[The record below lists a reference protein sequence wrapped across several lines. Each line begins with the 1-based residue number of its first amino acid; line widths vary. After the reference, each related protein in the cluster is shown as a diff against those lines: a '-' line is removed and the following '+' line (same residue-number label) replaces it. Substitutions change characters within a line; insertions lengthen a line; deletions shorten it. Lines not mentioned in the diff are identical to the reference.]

1 MPDKERRRLDVELV
15 RRGLAESRSKAQE
28 MLVAGLVSV
37 DGRPAVKA
45 SLPVSDETAIACSGA
60 PRYVGRGGDKLEK
73 AMAFAEVSP
82 QDSICLDVG
91 ASTGGFTD
99 CMLQHGA
106 KKIYAV
112 DVGSGQLHERLRRDP
127 RVVCME
133 KTDIRDAARVGE
145 KISPGEIRLCSV
157 DVSFISLR
165 QVLPAVWPYMAE
177 DGRVVC
183 LVKPQFEAGRGA
195 LGKSGVVRDRGIHLQ
210 VLRELWDFWHGQG
223 CRVLALTHSPI
234 TGGDGNIEY
243 LAVLSRCAQETVQ
256 VQMLRPIVESA
267 FNEIKGNKR

>member
-1 MPDKERRRLDVELV
+1 
-15 RRGLAESRSKAQE
+15 
-28 MLVAGLVSV
+28 
-37 DGRPAVKA
+37 
-45 SLPVSDETAIACSGA
+45 
-60 PRYVGRGGDKLEK
+60 
-73 AMAFAEVSP
+73 
-82 QDSICLDVG
+82 
-91 ASTGGFTD
+91 
-99 CMLQHGA
+99 MLQHGA